1 MRTASPSVPHS
12 PGCSLTPPQAG
23 SNQSVVWLRGEH
35 DLATKEEL
43 TRSLMRAVALDEPS
57 VIIDLSEVQF
67 ISAATIGV
75 MGVSI

>member
-1 MRTASPSVPHS
+1 
-12 PGCSLTPPQAG
+12 
-23 SNQSVVWLRGEH
+23 VVWLRGEH